1 MKHSKIAALMLVL
14 AVAAACQEKEPDY
27 TDNGSYT
34 DGDFKSFTADFAS
47 LAATKADAAYND
59 EAKTLVLSWKEGDN
73 VGVYSTH
80 SPVLFKASSAGTS
93 TTLTTSIKMTSAESY
108 SAVYPYLTDALMEN
122 GKLKLVVPSEQT
134 AVKDNPIYHRAVA
147 RTSASS
153 FSFKNVTAMVRLH
166 LIAENVKSVIL
177 SGNAG
182 EIIGG
187 DINVNTG
194 DASYTIAGDGVPAIT
209 LKPAVGASV
218 IEAGV
223 YYVSILP
230 QDLSKGFTVT
240 YEVGQNTVEQKSEQ
254 AMQLDGNSLI
264 ICDSFGTAVEG
275 TQSNPFTVGSVTD
288 LQGLS
293 AKLALDV
300 PNYVI
305 MTGDI
310 DMSGVT
316 EWIPI
321 CNDRT
326 KANIPELHFDGKGH
340 SIKNFAPTTIAAG
353 TGGDQASLFGILYG
367 SCRNLNLTDATI
379 NQPEMSTTAVVCG
392 FAGYEDRG
400 SLTTMFE
407 NVHVSGTV
415 VGKKVVAGFAAGT
428 NKASYKNCSADVDVT
443 ASDNHVGGFA
453 ARGNGTGDNIFENCS
468 ASGDV
473 TCSKKNGRFIGGFY
487 GGDDAYTG
495 QKMTFSKCFATGTVT
510 GGYQIAALVGYF
522 DAGTYKVSNCY
533 ATGPVRHISGGT
545 QGKQFGGL
553 VGVNKGNLTIEQCY
567 YTGSLDSGKAE
578 SVGGILGLGAG
589 GDATISRCFSMADL
603 TSPTYGVGGITGYTK
618 GASLTVEDCF
628 ASGTLTASEKVGAI
642 VGLVETTTTV
652 KNCKHNTNLDVAIG
666 SGTATE
672 QGNAKLTAA
681 ETADYST
688 PSKIAAKLGWNSDI
702 WDLSGNAP
710 VLK

>member
-1 MKHSKIAALMLVL
+1 MLVL

-166 LIAENVKSVIL
+166 LIAENVTSVIL
-177 SGNAG
+177 SGNAD

-187 DINVNTG
+187 DINVDTG
-194 DASYTIAGDGVPAIT
+194 DASYTLVGDGVPAIT

-240 YEVGQNTVEQKSEQ
+240 YKVGQNTFEQKSEQ

-316 EWIPI
+316 VWIPI

-400 SLTTMFE
+400 SMTTMFE

-473 TCSKKNGRFIGGFY
+473 TCSKAKGRFIGGFY
-487 GGDDAYTG
+487 GGDEEYTG
-495 QKMTFSKCFATGTVT
+495 QKMTFSKCFATGTVK
-510 GGYQIAALVGYF
+510 GGYQMAALIGYL

-533 ATGPVRHISGGT
+533 ATGHVSIVSGGT
-545 QGKQFGGL
+545 GRQIAG
-553 VGVNKGNLTIEQCY
+553 VVAVNKGNLTIEQCY
-567 YTGSLDSGKAE
+567 YTGSLNSGKAE
-578 SVGGILGLGAG
+578 SVGGILGIGAVG
-589 GDATISRCFSMADL
+589 NNATISRCFSMADL

-618 GASLTVEDCF
+618 GTSLTVEDCF

-710 VLK
+710 VLNR